1 MTAFSLA
8 SRFRAVLRYVL
19 CVLGSGGLFR
29 AVGDAIYRWTAERYV
44 ASLQRRPGVLE
55 AWILG
60 SGADGERYHPGASDL
75 DFLLVIE
82 RGTDVAP
89 LLREFRRHFFLY
101 PPGTTVEHLA
111 LFSEDEW
118 AVFRPLFDDPRTG
131 RGKPLVVRG
140 ARVAE
145 DGRLASRP
153 VVADDLAARDVYY
166 RLVGALSALQPTVHR
181 WESTTRLE
189 RALFLRAVGRIESSF
204 RRLEALSDGFRRSPA
219 DKPSNVRAWLADVLV
234 ALARWESAA
243 AVGEGE
249 GAAVPELATVVPSR
263 APRSAWGARHG
274 AALSRFGN
282 IDHWIVAPIER
293 SEVRALLEE
302 YVGTDRR
309 VYVHSGP
316 GFDRFHGNYPP
327 RPTIFWDFSEG
338 AWRIRPR
345 RFDRDRAHIEAL
357 RHYGRYRVA
366 GIPEASDTLRQLVQ
380 GAGGSGGESFVPVT
394 AFALAES
401 SAWSRSMSG
410 TSAGPGH
417 SPAPGAIA

>member
-1 MTAFSLA
+1 MTAFFLA
-8 SRFRAVLRYVL
+8 GRLRAVLRYVL
-19 CVLGSGGLFR
+19 CVLGSGGAFR

-44 ASLQRRPGVLE
+44 ASLRRRPAVLE

-75 DFLLVIE
+75 DFLLVVE

-111 LFSEDEW
+111 IFSEDEW

-131 RGKPLVVRG
+131 RGKPLLIRG

-145 DGRLASRP
+145 DGKPASRP
-153 VVADDLAARDVYY
+153 VVSDALASRDVYY

-181 WESTTRLE
+181 WETATRLE
-189 RALFLRAVGRIESSF
+189 RVLFLRAAGRIESSF
-204 RRLEALSDGFRRSPA
+204 RRLEALSDRFRRSPA
-219 DKPSNVRAWLADVLV
+219 DEPSNARAWLADVLL
-234 ALARWESAA
+234 ALARWESTA
-243 AVGEGE
+243 AVRAGD
-249 GAAVPELATVVPSR
+249 GAAVPETATVVPTR
-263 APRSAWGARHG
+263 APRSEWGARHG
-274 AALSRFGN
+274 AALSRFRN
-282 IDHWIVAPIER
+282 IDHWLVASIER

-338 AWRIRPR
+338 AWKTRPR

-357 RHYGRYRVA
+357 RHYGRYRLA
-366 GIPEASDTLRQLVQ
+366 GIPEASDTLRQLAR
-380 GAGGSGGESFVPVT
+380 GAGGSGGGSLVPVT
-394 AFALAES
+394 AFALPES
-401 SAWSRSMSG
+401 SAWRRSMSG
-410 TSAGPGH
+410 TSVGPGH
-417 SPAPGAIA
+417 SPAPGVSA